1 MTAGLDLQATANGQ
15 QPVQQLTTSLAPSFP
30 SIFIAFHRTP
40 FPVPLPSIKCMLN
53 FCLMSTTP
61 RDRPDGLG
69 FGNFAYQFMV
79 GEPLGVVVE
88 VPLERL
94 ALQPAAQGLPLRDV
108 AVVAQSLRLR
118 FVVLSQP
125 EIKDDTNMS
134 GSNVGQL

>member
-1 MTAGLDLQATANGQ
+1 
-15 QPVQQLTTSLAPSFP
+15 
-30 SIFIAFHRTP
+30 
-40 FPVPLPSIKCMLN
+40 
-53 FCLMSTTP
+53 
-61 RDRPDGLG
+61 
-69 FGNFAYQFMV
+69 MV

-94 ALQPAAQGLPLRDV
+94 ALQPVAQGLPLRDV

-118 FVVLSQP
+118 LVVLSQP